1 MLTFLRASCVY
12 SIHVIAIHHKTSRK
26 LKAFCFGYSQ
36 KLQCFRLRHPMLRV
50 HRGCGL
56 LGTNIF
62 LFRLSDMLPSLK
74 LTNRP
79 WKLMVGRLLSFWDT
93 IFSGAMLVS
102 GRVVCWRVYYVYIYI
117 CSVWERGF
125 VLMFL
130 VASQTSRLHDCAP
143 KLSEF
148 WKFLYFGTVFFWC
161 DEATVWKLQGVT
173 SEVLLINSSAF
184 LNIIQQ
190 EDTIMYR

>member
-1 MLTFLRASCVY
+1 MY

-117 CSVWERGF
+117 YVLYEKEDLYWCFWLPPKQAAFMTVLRSSVSFGHF
-125 VLMFL
+125 CIL
-130 VASQTSRLHDCAP
+130 
-143 KLSEF
+143 
-148 WKFLYFGTVFFWC
+148 GTVFFWC

>member
-117 CSVWERGF
+117 YMFCMRKRICIDVFGCLPNKPPSWLCSEAQWVLEIF
-125 VLMFL
+125 VFWDSFFL
-130 VASQTSRLHDCAP
+130 VRWSHCVEIAGSYVWSLVDQQLGI
-143 KLSEF
+143 SEHHST
-148 WKFLYFGTVFFWC
+148 GRHNNV
-161 DEATVWKLQGVT
+161 
-173 SEVLLINSSAF
+173 
-184 LNIIQQ
+184 
-190 EDTIMYR
+190 